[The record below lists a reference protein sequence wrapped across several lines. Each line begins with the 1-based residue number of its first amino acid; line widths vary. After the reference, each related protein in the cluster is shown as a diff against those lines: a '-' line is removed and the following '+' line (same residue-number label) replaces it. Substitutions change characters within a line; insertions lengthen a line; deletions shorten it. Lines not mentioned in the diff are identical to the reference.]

1 MADSESHEPSPHLKQ
16 EACCKVCASCAM
28 GRELHASSHHTS
40 QCRRV
45 TAFGGTRMDVIL
57 HLTLQSDGKMPCLGT
72 CLAIL
77 NAGCFFCS

>member
-16 EACCKVCASCAM
+16 EARCKVCASCAM

-57 HLTLQSDGKMPCLGT
+57 HLNLQMVKCPVWGPECRLLVLFIAKLCL
-72 CLAIL
+72 
-77 NAGCFFCS
+77 